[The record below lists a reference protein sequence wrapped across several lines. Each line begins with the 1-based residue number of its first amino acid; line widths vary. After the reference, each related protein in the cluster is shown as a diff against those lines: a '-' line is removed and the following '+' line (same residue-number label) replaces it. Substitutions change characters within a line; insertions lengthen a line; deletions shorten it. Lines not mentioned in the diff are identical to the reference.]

1 MKNQYFTRERKQPF
15 GAALLFMFNLLRKSL
30 AVEIDNFVTHLN
42 EKINLKKFKSFTQS
56 AFVQNRNKI
65 KPAVFQHLS
74 EVIIDNFYTPENE
87 NIKDFMGFRILA
99 VDGST
104 IALPDT
110 EQLREKYGET
120 KNQTDVGIVKAKAS
134 VLYDIMNHLV
144 LDAALGALF
153 GDERD
158 MALMHKMKWRKND
171 LIIYDRGYPSYDF
184 INEHIKNKIDC
195 LVRVKVNHSGLVEAF
210 VKSGETSE
218 IIDMIPGKNQPL
230 KDKEYNKHTILK
242 VRLVR
247 VDLPSGEVEVLMTT
261 LLDEVK
267 YENKIF
273 KKLYFMRWGIETF
286 YDELKNK
293 LKVEY
298 FTGYSENSI
307 QQDFHCAIFISN
319 IQSIIVN
326 DLQEELAEQNKGKKY
341 KYKIN
346 TNVSYGFLKNRVLEL
361 LFKDAPLA
369 NVFEEI
375 EGLFLK
381 HTVPIRKNR
390 NNPRDIGQYRRKL
403 KPKVTKNQKDAV

>member
-1 MKNQYFTRERKQPF
+1 
-15 GAALLFMFNLLRKSL
+15 
-30 AVEIDNFVTHLN
+30 
-42 EKINLKKFKSFTQS
+42 
-56 AFVQNRNKI
+56 
-65 KPAVFQHLS
+65 
-74 EVIIDNFYTPENE
+74 
-87 NIKDFMGFRILA
+87 MGFRILA

-104 IALPDT
+104 IALPVT

-158 MALMHKMKWRKND
+158 MALMYKKKWQKND

-184 INEHIKNKIDC
+184 VNEHIKNNIDC
-195 LVRVKVNHSGLVEAF
+195 LVRVKVNHSGLVVDF
-210 VKSGETSE
+210 VKSGEMSK

-230 KDKEYNKHTILK
+230 KGKEYNKHTILK

-261 LLDEVK
+261 LIDEGK

-273 KKLYFMRWGIETF
+273 KELYFMRWGIETF

-298 FTGYSENSI
+298 FTGYSDNSI
-307 QQDFHCAIFISN
+307 QQDFHCAIFICN
-319 IQSIIVN
+319 VQSIIVN
-326 DLQEELAEQNKGKKY
+326 DLQEELTEQNKGKKHE
-341 KYKIN
+341 YKIN
-346 TNVSYGFLKNRVLEL
+346 TNVSYGFLKNRILEL

-369 NVFEEI
+369 NVFKEI

-390 NNPRDIGQYRRKL
+390 NYPRDIGQYRRKL
-403 KPKVTKNQKDAV
+403 KPKVTKNQRDAV

>member
-15 GAALLFMFNLLRKSL
+15 GAVLLFMFNLLRKSL

-56 AFVQNRNKI
+56 AFVQNRKKI

-87 NIKDFMGFRILA
+87 NIKGFMGFRILA

-134 VLYDIMNHLV
+134 VLYDIMNHLI
-144 LDAALGALF
+144 LDASLGALF

-158 MALMHKMKWRKND
+158 MALLHKKKWRKND

-184 INEHIKNKIDC
+184 VNEHIKNKIDC
-195 LVRVKVNHSGLVEAF
+195 LIRVKVNHSGLVEAF

-230 KDKEYNKHTILK
+230 KAKEYNKHTILK

-247 VDLPSGEVEVLMTT
+247 VELPSGEVEVLMTT

-267 YENKIF
+267 FENKIF
-273 KKLYFMRWGIETF
+273 KELYFMRWGIETF

-341 KYKIN
+341 VYKIN

-361 LFKDAPLA
+361 LFKDAPLL

-375 EGLFLK
+375 EVLFLK

-390 NNPRDIGQYRRKL
+390 NNPRNIGQYRRKL